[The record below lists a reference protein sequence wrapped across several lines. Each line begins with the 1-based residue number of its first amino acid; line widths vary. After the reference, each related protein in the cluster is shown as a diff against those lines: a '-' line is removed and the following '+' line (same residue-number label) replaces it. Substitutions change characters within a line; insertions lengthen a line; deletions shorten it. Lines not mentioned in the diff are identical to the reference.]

1 MIQGSWKEHSHGSRT
16 EQGRNLG
23 GSVGRNIGKTKRTKR
38 TISTIRMM
46 EQGQAIW
53 RGFGPSCSGKSG
65 STGSTGMDP
74 GRTGEGRGRNFFLEI
89 HQQEFMSVT
98 GRNNLMKYLIA

>member
-1 MIQGSWKEHSHGSRT
+1 ME
-16 EQGRNLG
+16 
-23 GSVGRNIGKTKRTKR
+23 RNIGKTKRTKR

-46 EQGQAIW
+46 EQGQATW

-74 GRTGEGRGRNFFLEI
+74 GRTGKGKERNFCLEI

-98 GRNNLMKYLIA
+98 GHNIWSECKRTLSGMSCLNCLPEVHFRT